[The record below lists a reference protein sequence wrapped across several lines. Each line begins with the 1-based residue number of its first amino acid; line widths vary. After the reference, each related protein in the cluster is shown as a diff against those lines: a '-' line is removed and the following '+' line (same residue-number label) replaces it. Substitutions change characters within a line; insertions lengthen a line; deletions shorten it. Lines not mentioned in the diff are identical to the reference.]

1 MSTIV
6 RWVIGVLMILVG
18 IPAAYLALMVG
29 YYFPTYCTPPA
40 WVNYPYYASII
51 IILIVP
57 VISAVMLIRKA
68 KVVRIVVVLVLG
80 IILACSSWTLS
91 MSFFPKTC

>member
-6 RWVIGVLMILVG
+6 RWIIGVLLILFG
-18 IPAAYLALMVG
+18 IPAAYFALIAG
-29 YYFPTYCTPPA
+29 YYFPTNCPPPA

-51 IILIVP
+51 IILIAP
-57 VISAVMLIRKA
+57 VILAVMIIRKA
-68 KVVRIVVVLVLG
+68 RVIRIIVTLVLG
-80 IILACSSWTLS
+80 IILACTSWGLS